1 MTAVQIVIDIVQSGG
16 SIYVKSGRLKVK
28 GIPAALVPAV
38 RLHKAELL
46 ALLSPSVPDPY
57 TLGERQA
64 IQAEV
69 AEISDLPDKT
79 VLSLKEQAVAMV
91 AGYAGD
97 WQRTADDLRVV
108 ANNPVLAALVVEQI
122 MAPPQL

>member
-1 MTAVQIVIDIVQSGG
+1 M
-16 SIYVKSGRLKVK
+16 KS
-28 GIPAALVPAV
+28 IPAALVPAV
-38 RLHKAELL
+38 RSHKTELL
-46 ALLSPSVPDPY
+46 ALLSPPIPDPY

-64 IQAEV
+64 IQADA

-97 WQRTADDLRVV
+97 WQRAADDLRVV
-108 ANNPVLAALVVEQI
+108 ANNPVLAGLVEQI